1 MPGDSYIY
9 IEARLTPKSGAE
21 SFGDDDDIGLI
32 NNGVM
37 YLFDRIGYKV
47 NEKEIEGYSY
57 PGVATTIKGILTY
70 PKYYPQGSQFAW
82 LQDRGKSFTNV
93 GNKER
98 RKLMRDGHF
107 SVAIPLSHI
116 FGFCEYYKKVTY
128 GYKHT
133 LTLRRNHDN
142 DAIIKSDSQE
152 EVGGETR
159 DKVLDGSIVI
169 NKLSWHMPHVILSD
183 ESQLSLLKDISN
195 KVSLYI
201 PYLNRQCERLSILQN
216 SRDLDWKL
224 NISAGSERPRYIFLC
239 FQEVKDNNQKV
250 NPSNFDHLQVT
261 NAYVQLNSERYPEEN
276 LNINFNK
283 NHFVKPYKMA
293 ADFHKIFGDN
303 TTFSVDQDDYKNIYP
318 IYAFDVS
325 KQTERLR
332 ALSHGRLFS
341 CQLPPQKIVR
351 NRIHAFLRKHSH
363 EQLFC
368 GGHKKVASSCG
379 RAHFSDH
386 TIVVG
391 NSWREWK
398 PLFSK
403 AAFTRATFRRTT
415 FCNFLKVTASLMVF
429 STGTFF
435 LIVVSW
441 RLMKGP
447 TFVR

>member
-1 MPGDSYIY
+1 MESLNWKQSVYRDDSIKKTNIREYSPHTGTNLNDAYSDIHIEIQNQDQFLLPGDSYIY
-9 IEARLTPKSGAE
+9 IEAQLTPKSGAE
-21 SFGDDDDIGLI
+21 SFGGDDDIGLI

-82 LQDRGKSFTNV
+82 LQDRGKTFTNV
-93 GNKER
+93 GNKEQ

-201 PYLNRQCERLSILQN
+201 AYLNRQCERLSILQN

-239 FQEVKDNNQKV
+239 FQEAKENNQKV

-293 ADFHKIFGDN
+293 ADFHKIFVDN

-325 KQTERLR
+325 KQTERLKN
-332 ALSHGRLFS
+332 S
-341 CQLPPQKIVR
+341 PIDVR
-351 NRIHAFLRKHSH
+351 IS
-363 EQLFC
+363 
-368 GGHKKVASSCG
+368 
-379 RAHFSDH
+379 
-386 TIVVG
+386 
-391 NSWREWK
+391 
-398 PLFSK
+398 
-403 AAFTRATFRRTT
+403 ATFKDAVGHS
-415 FCNFLKVTASLMVF
+415 NAIAYA
-429 STGTFF
+429 
-435 LIVVSW
+435 LILSDKIINLQSDGNKMIVY
-441 RLMKGP
+441 
-447 TFVR
+447 

>member
-1 MPGDSYIY
+1 MESLNWKQSIYRDDSIIKTNIREYSPHTGTNLNDAYSDIHIEIQNQDQFLLPGDSYIY

-82 LQDRGKSFTNV
+82 LQDHGKSFTNV

-107 SVAIPLSHI
+107 SVAISLSHI

-142 DAIIKSDSQE
+142 YAIIKSDSQE

-201 PYLNRQCERLSILQN
+201 PYLNRQSERLSILQN

-318 IYAFDVS
+318 IYAFDIS
-325 KQTERLR
+325 KQTERLKN
-332 ALSHGRLFS
+332 S
-341 CQLPPQKIVR
+341 PIDVR
-351 NRIHAFLRKHSH
+351 IS
-363 EQLFC
+363 
-368 GGHKKVASSCG
+368 
-379 RAHFSDH
+379 
-386 TIVVG
+386 
-391 NSWREWK
+391 
-398 PLFSK
+398 
-403 AAFTRATFRRTT
+403 ATFKDAVGHI
-415 FCNFLKVTASLMVF
+415 NAIAYA
-429 STGTFF
+429 
-435 LIVVSW
+435 LILSDKIINLQSDGNKMIVY
-441 RLMKGP
+441 
-447 TFVR
+447 

>member
-1 MPGDSYIY
+1 
-9 IEARLTPKSGAE
+9 
-21 SFGDDDDIGLI
+21 
-32 NNGVM
+32 M

-82 LQDRGKSFTNV
+82 LQDRGKTFTNV
-93 GNKER
+93 GNKEQ

-142 DAIIKSDSQE
+142 DAIIKADSQE

-169 NKLSWHMPHVILSD
+169 NKLSWHMPNVILSD

-239 FQEVKDNNQKV
+239 FQETKDNNQKV
-250 NPSNFDHLQVT
+250 NTSNFDHLQVT
-261 NAYVQLNSERYPEEN
+261 NAYVQLNSERYPEE
-276 LNINFNK
+276 
-283 NHFVKPYKMA
+283 
-293 ADFHKIFGDN
+293 
-303 TTFSVDQDDYKNIYP
+303 T
-318 IYAFDVS
+318 
-325 KQTERLR
+325 
-332 ALSHGRLFS
+332 
-341 CQLPPQKIVR
+341 
-351 NRIHAFLRKHSH
+351 
-363 EQLFC
+363 
-368 GGHKKVASSCG
+368 
-379 RAHFSDH
+379 
-386 TIVVG
+386 
-391 NSWREWK
+391 
-398 PLFSK
+398 
-403 AAFTRATFRRTT
+403 
-415 FCNFLKVTASLMVF
+415 
-429 STGTFF
+429 
-435 LIVVSW
+435 
-441 RLMKGP
+441 
-447 TFVR
+447 